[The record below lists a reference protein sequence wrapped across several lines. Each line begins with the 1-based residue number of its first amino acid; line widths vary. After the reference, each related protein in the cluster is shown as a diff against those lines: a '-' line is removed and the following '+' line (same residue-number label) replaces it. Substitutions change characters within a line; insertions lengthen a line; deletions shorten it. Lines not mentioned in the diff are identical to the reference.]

1 MRAKQPFHISALNV
15 MALVKDLPNHLS
27 FDIFKTNTKDAL
39 NQMCSLYY
47 PKNWHE
53 RFSNRNTLEKTISM
67 ARYAGMTAFAGMT
80 VNSGLS
86 NGITNLETLGLASA
100 TAALVFLFSAQRIET
115 INEIKNSNGEVIKTL
130 EPSSDRM
137 NALLAIGFAATME
150 QWGYVGGG
158 LVLAASN
165 FLHPSLPNS
174 KEYEDIRKA
183 VSHLCVASAI
193 PLVAAISMAQPELK
207 DKIIQALPIIPI
219 SIATY
224 AGMHIDEKV
233 KTGRALHLCANFSMC
248 ATGAFMGLGNVVF
261 DKILGMA
268 NLGTTIHE
276 TDIPIA
282 EKDSGKNLSPTQRI
296 GAWMGVVKDHTK
308 TPNYLY
314 KSDLKPK

>member
-137 NALLAIGFAATME
+137 
-150 QWGYVGGG
+150 
-158 LVLAASN
+158 
-165 FLHPSLPNS
+165 
-174 KEYEDIRKA
+174 YEDIRKA